1 MESRIIKGVILVH
14 NEGAFFIEAKVIH
27 GFVGVF

>member
-14 NEGAFFIEAKVIH
+14 KKGALFIEAKVID
-27 GFVGVF
+27 GFVSVF